1 LGVKSKNT
9 TQQKKRKAT
18 NHSTFMAI
26 ANVVKNINKYNTKF
40 YVQKKDIILKE
51 TQKKI
56 LITKLSSLGNYIYM
70 YTDLC

>member
-1 LGVKSKNT
+1 
-9 TQQKKRKAT
+9 
-18 NHSTFMAI
+18 MAI